1 MSVSSYGFVDTYC
14 PPPKDGGVEKLVVG
28 GYFVVR
34 NDTVVVQP
42 GWPGE
47 GSGNW
52 DFLGMFIIKAIF
64 ACIFR
69 AFA

>member
-14 PPPKDGGVEKLVVG
+14 PPPKDGGAEKLVVG

-52 DFLGMFIIKAIF
+52 DFLGMYIIK